1 MEMLEA
7 DEDQDEDPETLE
19 ELDRRQEE
27 IVEQFMDL
35 SLNTK
40 HDLREKIM
48 SEHPEIE
55 PAELKSRLKEVDQKR
70 KDGLKILKNKLS
82 DIIQDEELNAD

>member
-27 IVEQFMDL
+27 IVE
-35 SLNTK
+35 
-40 HDLREKIM
+40 
-48 SEHPEIE
+48 
-55 PAELKSRLKEVDQKR
+55 
-70 KDGLKILKNKLS
+70 
-82 DIIQDEELNAD
+82 